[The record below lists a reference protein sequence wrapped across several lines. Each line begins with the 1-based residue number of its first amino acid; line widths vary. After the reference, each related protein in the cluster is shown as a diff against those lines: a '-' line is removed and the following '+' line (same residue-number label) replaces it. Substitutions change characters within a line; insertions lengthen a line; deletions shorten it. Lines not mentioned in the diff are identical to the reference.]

1 VLYFLK
7 VGVALKEPILIISK
21 GNTYRSGSTDRGR
34 LENVKSLE
42 LLEKKRICKGIVRG
56 TIREE
61 FFPKALH
68 SEGVAGFG
76 QKSFFCKKNYT

>member
-1 VLYFLK
+1 
-7 VGVALKEPILIISK
+7 
-21 GNTYRSGSTDRGR
+21 
-34 LENVKSLE
+34 VKSLE
-42 LLEKKRICKGIVRG
+42 LLEKKRICQGIVRG

-76 QKSFFCKKNYT
+76 QKSFFCKKNYM